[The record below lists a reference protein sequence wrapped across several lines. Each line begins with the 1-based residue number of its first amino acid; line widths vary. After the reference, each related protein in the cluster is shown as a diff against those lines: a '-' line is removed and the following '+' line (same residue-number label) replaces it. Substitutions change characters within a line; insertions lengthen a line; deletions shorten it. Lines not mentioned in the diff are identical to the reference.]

1 MNLNYFFSRLFSKT
15 AFVSLAIITSIFAIA
30 SQPVFAESAI
40 ATPAAKVETSKAD
53 RNHQIDEIAK
63 SPIFLEGKA
72 CEKSDALW
80 SAIYATRES
89 GDSLAPFEKDQV
101 KTIGEYKRFL
111 WELSQTWLR

>member
-72 CEKSDALW
+72 DPSGNTSVFFENYLKRGCGKS
-80 SAIYATRES
+80 
-89 GDSLAPFEKDQV
+89 
-101 KTIGEYKRFL
+101 
-111 WELSQTWLR
+111 